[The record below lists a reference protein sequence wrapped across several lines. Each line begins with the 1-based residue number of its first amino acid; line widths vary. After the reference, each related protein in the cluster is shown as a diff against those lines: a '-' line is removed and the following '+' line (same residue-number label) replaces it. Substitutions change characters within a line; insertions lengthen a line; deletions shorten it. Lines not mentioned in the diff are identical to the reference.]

1 MKWLKSNLKD
11 TNANDEDIPGYL
23 ATKRNIL
30 MFALNAKAHIGI
42 NPVNS
47 SRNKT
52 PSLLFH

>member
-11 TNANDEDIPGYL
+11 TNVNDADTLGYL

-47 SRNKT
+47 LRNKI
-52 PSLLFH
+52 PSL